1 MQELE
6 KHAPSGRNEFE
17 GEAKDGLS
25 ANAEAL
31 KYRVQLVGG
40 RLTGTDFERMH
51 MRREVFSLI
60 TAFGP
65 PTFFITLNFA
75 DIHCPLAVYLAER
88 KIDISLGEP
97 RAFHACITGCTLTVD
112 APDLPAEMPSLR
124 ERCKLLAKDPVAS
137 ARFFDRYVKLTLRY
151 LLGYEGDDEPV
162 RVGKKFGILGR
173 VSAYYGSVEAQKK
186 GTLHL
191 HLLLWLLHALSPD
204 TFFSKMENDL
214 EYRKRV
220 FRWIADCIKQS
231 LPKDVDSF
239 GLKKVSKVSVPPHTA
254 TL

>member
-1 MQELE
+1 MCRSSETPWVCDHFCLRLFL
-6 KHAPSGRNEFE
+6 RNVRL
-17 GEAKDGLS
+17 ATSWPLRQLAS
-25 ANAEAL
+25 QPI
-31 KYRVQLVGG
+31 RVRQVL
-40 RLTGTDFERMH
+40 RSWS
-51 MRREVFSLI
+51 SLQSSWRS
-60 TAFGP
+60 
-65 PTFFITLNFA
+65 
-75 DIHCPLAVYLAER
+75 Y
-88 KIDISLGEP
+88 
-97 RAFHACITGCTLTVD
+97 
-112 APDLPAEMPSLR
+112 PAWRSI
-124 ERCKLLAKDPVAS
+124 
-137 ARFFDRYVKLTLRY
+137 Y
-151 LLGYEGDDEPV
+151 
-162 RVGKKFGILGR
+162 
-173 VSAYYGSVEAQKK
+173 